1 MVVDTSALFAILV
14 GEDERD
20 QFEDLIL
27 RSPTAVI
34 SVVSVVETTIALI
47 RKQLNIQASDVD
59 GVLSTLGI
67 AVRPVDVNQG
77 LLARQ
82 AFLQYGRGR
91 HPARL
96 NFGDCF
102 PYALA
107 KVRRDTFLSKAKTSQ
122 RPTSFPPGNPNPCP
136 ISPISIPVSPPI
148 GSIPQS
154 GKSSPAPAAAG
165 RP

>member
-34 SVVSVVETTIALI
+34 SVVSIVETVIALT
-47 RKQLNIQASDVD
+47 RKQLNIEASEVD

-77 LLARQ
+77 LLARR

-107 KVRRDTFLSKAKTSQ
+107 KARSDTLLFKGEDFAKTDLIPAW
-122 RPTSFPPGNPNPCP
+122 RP
-136 ISPISIPVSPPI
+136 
-148 GSIPQS
+148 
-154 GKSSPAPAAAG
+154 
-165 RP
+165 

>member
-1 MVVDTSALFAILV
+1 MF
-14 GEDERD
+14 
-20 QFEDLIL
+20 
-27 RSPTAVI
+27 P
-34 SVVSVVETTIALI
+34 IALPAAAPAALLRASPAARTVGHLWFGYAFSI
-47 RKQLNIQASDVD
+47 VQACSARR
-59 GVLSTLGI
+59 SCHH
-67 AVRPVDVNQG
+67 G

-122 RPTSFPPGNPNPCP
+122 GPTSFPPGNPDPCP

-154 GKSSPAPAAAG
+154 GKSSPAPA
-165 RP
+165 

>member
-1 MVVDTSALFAILV
+1 MVVDTSALFAVLV
-14 GEDERD
+14 GEEERD

-27 RSPTAVI
+27 RSPIAVI
-34 SVVSVVETTIALI
+34 SVVSIVETVIALT
-47 RKQLNIQASDVD
+47 RKQLNIEASEID

-77 LLARQ
+77 LLARR

-107 KVRRDTFLSKAKTSQ
+107 KARGDALLFKGEDFSKTDL
-122 RPTSFPPGNPNPCP
+122 
-136 ISPISIPVSPPI
+136 IPAWQP
-148 GSIPQS
+148 
-154 GKSSPAPAAAG
+154 
-165 RP
+165 

>member
-1 MVVDTSALFAILV
+1 MVVDTSALFAILI

-34 SVVSVVETTIALI
+34 SVESVVETNVALT
-47 RKQLNIQASDVD
+47 RKQLNVEASDID

-67 AVRPVDVNQG
+67 AVRPFDVNQG
-77 LLARQ
+77 LLARR

-107 KVRRDTFLSKAKTSQ
+107 KARGDTLLFKGEDFSKTDL
-122 RPTSFPPGNPNPCP
+122 
-136 ISPISIPVSPPI
+136 IPAWQP
-148 GSIPQS
+148 
-154 GKSSPAPAAAG
+154 
-165 RP
+165 

>member
-20 QFEDLIL
+20 QFENLIL

-34 SVVSVVETTIALI
+34 SVVSIVETVIALT
-47 RKQLNIQASDVD
+47 RKQLNIEASDID

-77 LLARQ
+77 LLARR

-107 KVRRDTFLSKAKTSQ
+107 KSRGDMLLFKGEDFSKTDL
-122 RPTSFPPGNPNPCP
+122 
-136 ISPISIPVSPPI
+136 IPAWQP
-148 GSIPQS
+148 
-154 GKSSPAPAAAG
+154 
-165 RP
+165 

>member
-34 SVVSVVETTIALI
+34 SVVSILETVIALT
-47 RKQLNIQASDVD
+47 RKQLNIEASEID

-91 HPARL
+91 HSARL

-102 PYALA
+102 ALA
-107 KVRRDTFLSKAKTSQ
+107 KARGDTLLFKGEDFAKTDL
-122 RPTSFPPGNPNPCP
+122 
-136 ISPISIPVSPPI
+136 IPAWQP
-148 GSIPQS
+148 
-154 GKSSPAPAAAG
+154 
-165 RP
+165 

>member
-1 MVVDTSALFAILV
+1 MVVDTSALFAILT

-34 SVVSVVETTIALI
+34 SVVSTVETTIALA
-47 RKQLNIQASDVD
+47 RKQLDIGTLAVE
-59 GVLSTLGI
+59 GMLSTSGI
-67 AVRPVDVNQG
+67 VIRPVDINQG
-77 LLARQ
+77 LIAQR

-91 HPARL
+91 HPACL

-107 KVRRDTFLSKAKTSQ
+107 KARDDTLLFKGDDFSKTDL
-122 RPTSFPPGNPNPCP
+122 
-136 ISPISIPVSPPI
+136 V
-148 GSIPQS
+148 
-154 GKSSPAPAAAG
+154 PAWQP
-165 RP
+165 

>member
-34 SVVSVVETTIALI
+34 SVVSIVETAIALT
-47 RKQLNIQASDVD
+47 RKQLNIEAAEID

-77 LLARQ
+77 LLARR

-107 KVRRDTFLSKAKTSQ
+107 KARGDALLFKGEDFSKTDV
-122 RPTSFPPGNPNPCP
+122 
-136 ISPISIPVSPPI
+136 IPAWQP
-148 GSIPQS
+148 
-154 GKSSPAPAAAG
+154 
-165 RP
+165 

>member
-34 SVVSVVETTIALI
+34 SVVSIVETVIALT
-47 RKQLNIQASDVD
+47 RKQLSIEAADID

-77 LLARQ
+77 VLARR

-91 HPARL
+91 HPAL

-107 KVRRDTFLSKAKTSQ
+107 KARGDTLLFKGEDFSKTDL
-122 RPTSFPPGNPNPCP
+122 
-136 ISPISIPVSPPI
+136 IPAWQP
-148 GSIPQS
+148 
-154 GKSSPAPAAAG
+154 
-165 RP
+165 

>member
-1 MVVDTSALFAILV
+1 MVVDTSALFAVLV

-34 SVVSVVETTIALI
+34 SVVSIVETVIALT
-47 RKQLNIQASDVD
+47 RKQLSIEAADID

-77 LLARQ
+77 VLARR

-91 HPARL
+91 HPAGL
-96 NFGDCF
+96 NFCDCF

-107 KVRRDTFLSKAKTSQ
+107 KARGDTLLFKGEDFSKTDL
-122 RPTSFPPGNPNPCP
+122 
-136 ISPISIPVSPPI
+136 IPAWQP
-148 GSIPQS
+148 
-154 GKSSPAPAAAG
+154 
-165 RP
+165 

>member
-1 MVVDTSALFAILV
+1 MVVDTPPPYPPPQAGEGRVGVLV

-27 RSPTAVI
+27 RSPTTVI
-34 SVVSVVETTIALI
+34 SVVSIVETVIALT
-47 RKQLNIQASDVD
+47 RKQLSIEAADID

-77 LLARQ
+77 VLARR

-102 PYALA
+102 PY
-107 KVRRDTFLSKAKTSQ
+107 
-122 RPTSFPPGNPNPCP
+122 
-136 ISPISIPVSPPI
+136 
-148 GSIPQS
+148 
-154 GKSSPAPAAAG
+154 
-165 RP
+165 

>member
-34 SVVSVVETTIALI
+34 SVVSIVETVIALT
-47 RKQLNIQASDVD
+47 RKQLNIGASDID
-59 GVLSTLGI
+59 DVLSTLGI

-102 PYALA
+102 PYALTKA
-107 KVRRDTFLSKAKTSQ
+107 RGDTLLFKGEDFSKTDL
-122 RPTSFPPGNPNPCP
+122 
-136 ISPISIPVSPPI
+136 IPAW
-148 GSIPQS
+148 
-154 GKSSPAPAAAG
+154 KS
-165 RP
+165 

>member
-34 SVVSVVETTIALI
+34 SVVSIVETVVALT
-47 RKQLNIQASDVD
+47 RKQLSIEAADID

-67 AVRPVDVNQG
+67 VVRPVDVNQG
-77 LLARQ
+77 VPARL

-102 PYALA
+102 PCASA
-107 KVRRDTFLSKAKTSQ
+107 KARGDTLLFKGEDFSKTDL
-122 RPTSFPPGNPNPCP
+122 
-136 ISPISIPVSPPI
+136 IPAWQP
-148 GSIPQS
+148 
-154 GKSSPAPAAAG
+154 
-165 RP
+165 

>member
-20 QFEDLIL
+20 KFEDLIL

-34 SVVSVVETTIALI
+34 SVVSIVETVIALT
-47 RKQLNIQASDVD
+47 RKQLNIEASDID

-77 LLARQ
+77 LLARR

-107 KVRRDTFLSKAKTSQ
+107 KARSDTLLFKGEDFAKTDLIPAW
-122 RPTSFPPGNPNPCP
+122 RP
-136 ISPISIPVSPPI
+136 
-148 GSIPQS
+148 
-154 GKSSPAPAAAG
+154 
-165 RP
+165 

>member
-34 SVVSVVETTIALI
+34 SVVSVVETTIALA
-47 RKQLNIQASDVD
+47 RKQLNLEALDIDS
-59 GVLSTLGI
+59 VLNTLAI
-67 AVRPVDVNQG
+67 AIRPVDINQG
-77 LLARQ
+77 LLARR

-107 KVRRDTFLSKAKTSQ
+107 KARGDTLLFKGEDFAKTDLIPAW
-122 RPTSFPPGNPNPCP
+122 RP
-136 ISPISIPVSPPI
+136 
-148 GSIPQS
+148 
-154 GKSSPAPAAAG
+154 
-165 RP
+165 

>member
-34 SVVSVVETTIALI
+34 SVVSAVETVVALA
-47 RKQLNIQASDVD
+47 RKQLNIEASDVD
-59 GVLSTLGI
+59 GILSTLGI
-67 AVRPVDVNQG
+67 IVRPVDVNQG

-82 AFLQYGRGR
+82 AFLQYSRGR

-96 NFGDCF
+96 NFGDRF

-107 KVRRDTFLSKAKTSQ
+107 KARGDTLLFKGEDFSKTD
-122 RPTSFPPGNPNPCP
+122 
-136 ISPISIPVSPPI
+136 V
-148 GSIPQS
+148 
-154 GKSSPAPAAAG
+154 APAWQ
-165 RP
+165 P

>member
-34 SVVSVVETTIALI
+34 SVVSIVETVIALT
-47 RKQLNIQASDVD
+47 RKQLNIEASEVD

-67 AVRPVDVNQG
+67 AARPVDVNQG
-77 LLARQ
+77 LLARR
-82 AFLQYGRGR
+82 AFLQYGGGR

-107 KVRRDTFLSKAKTSQ
+107 KARSDTLLFKGEDFAKTDLIPAW
-122 RPTSFPPGNPNPCP
+122 RP
-136 ISPISIPVSPPI
+136 
-148 GSIPQS
+148 
-154 GKSSPAPAAAG
+154 
-165 RP
+165 

>member
-27 RSPTAVI
+27 QSPTAVI
-34 SVVSVVETTIALI
+34 SVVSIVETVIALA
-47 RKQLNIQASDVD
+47 RKQLNIEASDID

-67 AVRPVDVNQG
+67 DVRPVDVNQG

-107 KVRRDTFLSKAKTSQ
+107 RARGDTLLFKGEDFSKTDVIPAW
-122 RPTSFPPGNPNPCP
+122 RP
-136 ISPISIPVSPPI
+136 
-148 GSIPQS
+148 
-154 GKSSPAPAAAG
+154 
-165 RP
+165 

>member
-27 RSPTAVI
+27 QSPTAVI
-34 SVVSVVETTIALI
+34 SVVSIVETVIALT
-47 RKQLNIQASDVD
+47 RKQLNIEASDID
-59 GVLSTLGI
+59 DVLSTLGI

-102 PYALA
+102 QYALTKA
-107 KVRRDTFLSKAKTSQ
+107 RGDTLLFKGEDFSKTDL
-122 RPTSFPPGNPNPCP
+122 
-136 ISPISIPVSPPI
+136 IPAW
-148 GSIPQS
+148 
-154 GKSSPAPAAAG
+154 KS
-165 RP
+165 

>member
-20 QFEDLIL
+20 KFEDLIL

-34 SVVSVVETTIALI
+34 SVVSVVETAIALT
-47 RKQLNIQASDVD
+47 RKQLNVEASDID
-59 GVLSTLGI
+59 SVLSTLGI
-67 AVRPVDVNQG
+67 AIRPVDAKQG

-107 KVRRDTFLSKAKTSQ
+107 KARGDTLLFKGEDFSKTDL
-122 RPTSFPPGNPNPCP
+122 
-136 ISPISIPVSPPI
+136 IPAWQP
-148 GSIPQS
+148 
-154 GKSSPAPAAAG
+154 
-165 RP
+165 

>member
-1 MVVDTSALFAILV
+1 MVVDTSALFAVLV
-14 GEDERD
+14 GEEERD

-27 RSPTAVI
+27 RSPIAVI
-34 SVVSVVETTIALI
+34 SVVSIVETVIALT
-47 RKQLNIQASDVD
+47 RKQLNIEASEID

-77 LLARQ
+77 LLARR

-107 KVRRDTFLSKAKTSQ
+107 KARGDTLLFKGEDFSKTDL
-122 RPTSFPPGNPNPCP
+122 
-136 ISPISIPVSPPI
+136 IPAWQP
-148 GSIPQS
+148 
-154 GKSSPAPAAAG
+154 
-165 RP
+165 

>member
-1 MVVDTSALFAILV
+1 
-14 GEDERD
+14 
-20 QFEDLIL
+20 
-27 RSPTAVI
+27 VI
-34 SVVSVVETTIALI
+34 SVVSIVETVIALT
-47 RKQLNIQASDVD
+47 RKQLNIEASEID

-77 LLARQ
+77 LLARR

-107 KVRRDTFLSKAKTSQ
+107 KSRGDMLLFKGEDFSKTDL
-122 RPTSFPPGNPNPCP
+122 
-136 ISPISIPVSPPI
+136 IPAWQP
-148 GSIPQS
+148 
-154 GKSSPAPAAAG
+154 
-165 RP
+165 

>member
-34 SVVSVVETTIALI
+34 SVVSVVETTIALA
-47 RKQLNIQASDVD
+47 RKQLNLEALDIDS
-59 GVLSTLGI
+59 VLNTLAI

-77 LLARQ
+77 LLARR

-107 KVRRDTFLSKAKTSQ
+107 KARGDTLLFKGEDFSKTDV
-122 RPTSFPPGNPNPCP
+122 
-136 ISPISIPVSPPI
+136 IPAWQP
-148 GSIPQS
+148 
-154 GKSSPAPAAAG
+154 
-165 RP
+165 

>member
-1 MVVDTSALFAILV
+1 MVVDTSALFAILT

-34 SVVSVVETTIALI
+34 SVVSIVEAVISLT
-47 RKQLNIQASDVD
+47 RKQLHIEASDID

-67 AVRPVDVNQG
+67 SVRPVDINQG

-107 KVRRDTFLSKAKTSQ
+107 KARGDALLFKGEDFSKTDVIPAW
-122 RPTSFPPGNPNPCP
+122 RP
-136 ISPISIPVSPPI
+136 
-148 GSIPQS
+148 
-154 GKSSPAPAAAG
+154 
-165 RP
+165 

>member
-34 SVVSVVETTIALI
+34 SVVSILETVIALT
-47 RKQLNIQASDVD
+47 RKQLNIEASEID

-91 HPARL
+91 HSARL

-107 KVRRDTFLSKAKTSQ
+107 KARGDTLLFKGEDFAKTDL
-122 RPTSFPPGNPNPCP
+122 
-136 ISPISIPVSPPI
+136 IPAWQP
-148 GSIPQS
+148 
-154 GKSSPAPAAAG
+154 
-165 RP
+165 

>member
-1 MVVDTSALFAILV
+1 MVVDTSALFAILI

-34 SVVSVVETTIALI
+34 SVVSIIETVIALT
-47 RKQLNIQASDVD
+47 RKQLNIEASDID

-67 AVRPVDVNQG
+67 ALRPVDVNQG

-107 KVRRDTFLSKAKTSQ
+107 KARGDTLLFKGEDFSKTDL
-122 RPTSFPPGNPNPCP
+122 
-136 ISPISIPVSPPI
+136 IPAWKP
-148 GSIPQS
+148 
-154 GKSSPAPAAAG
+154 
-165 RP
+165 

>member
-14 GEDERD
+14 GEDEWD

-34 SVVSVVETTIALI
+34 SVVSIVEAVIALA
-47 RKQLNIQASDVD
+47 RKQLNIEAPDID
-59 GVLSTLGI
+59 GVLSTLAI
-67 AVRPVDVNQG
+67 TVRPVDVNRG
-77 LLARQ
+77 LLARR

-102 PYALA
+102 PFTLA
-107 KVRRDTFLSKAKTSQ
+107 KARGDTLLFEGEDFSKTDV
-122 RPTSFPPGNPNPCP
+122 
-136 ISPISIPVSPPI
+136 IPAWQP
-148 GSIPQS
+148 
-154 GKSSPAPAAAG
+154 
-165 RP
+165 

>member
-1 MVVDTSALFAILV
+1 MVIDTSALFAILV

-20 QFEDLIL
+20 RFEDLIL

-34 SVVSVVETTIALI
+34 SVVSIVETVIALT
-47 RKQLNIQASDVD
+47 RKQLNIGASDID

-67 AVRPVDVNQG
+67 AVRPVDINQG

-102 PYALA
+102 PYAFA
-107 KVRRDTFLSKAKTSQ
+107 KIRGDTLLFKGEDFSKTDL
-122 RPTSFPPGNPNPCP
+122 
-136 ISPISIPVSPPI
+136 IPAW
-148 GSIPQS
+148 QL
-154 GKSSPAPAAAG
+154 
-165 RP
+165 

>member
-34 SVVSVVETTIALI
+34 SVVSIVETVIALT
-47 RKQLNIQASDVD
+47 RKQLNIEASEID
-59 GVLSTLGI
+59 GLLSTLGI

-107 KVRRDTFLSKAKTSQ
+107 KARGDTLLFKGEDFSKTDL
-122 RPTSFPPGNPNPCP
+122 
-136 ISPISIPVSPPI
+136 IPAWQP
-148 GSIPQS
+148 
-154 GKSSPAPAAAG
+154 
-165 RP
+165 

>member
-20 QFEDLIL
+20 QFENLIL

-34 SVVSVVETTIALI
+34 SVVSIVETVIALT
-47 RKQLNIQASDVD
+47 RKQLNIEASDID

-67 AVRPVDVNQG
+67 AARPVDVNQG
-77 LLARQ
+77 LLARR

-107 KVRRDTFLSKAKTSQ
+107 LAKARGDALLFKGEDFSKTDL
-122 RPTSFPPGNPNPCP
+122 
-136 ISPISIPVSPPI
+136 IPAWQP
-148 GSIPQS
+148 
-154 GKSSPAPAAAG
+154 
-165 RP
+165 

>member
-34 SVVSVVETTIALI
+34 SVVSIVETVIALT
-47 RKQLNIQASDVD
+47 RKQLNIEASEID

-77 LLARQ
+77 LLARR
-82 AFLQYGRGR
+82 AFLQCGRGR

-107 KVRRDTFLSKAKTSQ
+107 KARGDTLLFKGEDFSKTDL
-122 RPTSFPPGNPNPCP
+122 
-136 ISPISIPVSPPI
+136 IPAWQP
-148 GSIPQS
+148 
-154 GKSSPAPAAAG
+154 
-165 RP
+165 